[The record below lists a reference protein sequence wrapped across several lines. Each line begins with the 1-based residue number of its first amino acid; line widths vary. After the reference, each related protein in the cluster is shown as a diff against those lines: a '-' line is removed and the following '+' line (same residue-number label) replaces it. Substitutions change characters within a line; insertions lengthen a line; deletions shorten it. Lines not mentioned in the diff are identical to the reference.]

1 MEFIKD
7 YESDSN
13 EDNNLE
19 ELADFIDSNDKHD
32 IHNTVDKKL
41 QIIKKLKDD
50 FSKSLLPDYESI
62 FKKLYNNKNL
72 NYMINNKTINLGL
85 AENKVSNNEFDK
97 PVTKETLTGVLE
109 LNKMEK
115 LDFNKQ
121 YFNKNNKKL
130 KLNREKYGDPSDINR
145 FKGSWGKFSEEQH
158 FKQNVNM
165 NNYNENT
172 EIFNETNSKLD
183 LDLIEKNEDEFDYSS
198 VFHLKDE
205 YDTLGKSYLEVPTN
219 LKQTHQATNYIPK
232 KLVHTYDGHKD
243 KVFKLDFFPKYGH
256 YFLSCSQDKTIK
268 LWDVLNHKK
277 CTRTYIGNTDA
288 VKDISFSSRGKTFSS
303 ISIDKRLVYWDTETG
318 AAINVYKCE
327 KVPLCCKINP
337 DENHN
342 NDILVGTS
350 NKSVS
355 NLK

>member
-121 YFNKNNKKL
+121 YFNKNNK
-130 KLNREKYGDPSDINR
+130 N
-145 FKGSWGKFSEEQH
+145 
-158 FKQNVNM
+158 
-165 NNYNENT
+165 
-172 EIFNETNSKLD
+172 
-183 LDLIEKNEDEFDYSS
+183 
-198 VFHLKDE
+198 
-205 YDTLGKSYLEVPTN
+205 
-219 LKQTHQATNYIPK
+219 
-232 KLVHTYDGHKD
+232 
-243 KVFKLDFFPKYGH
+243 
-256 YFLSCSQDKTIK
+256 
-268 LWDVLNHKK
+268 
-277 CTRTYIGNTDA
+277 
-288 VKDISFSSRGKTFSS
+288 
-303 ISIDKRLVYWDTETG
+303 
-318 AAINVYKCE
+318 
-327 KVPLCCKINP
+327 
-337 DENHN
+337 
-342 NDILVGTS
+342 
-350 NKSVS
+350 
-355 NLK
+355 